1 MMVTGNKPRGWA
13 LAGLA
18 IGIATMAIVCLSV
31 LAWAGEASLEVRVRS
46 AETIRV
52 PVMWPDQ
59 TFGEV
64 EQFAVEVTVRDG
76 SDADIVQICKSC
88 TSLVNQAGEIVGK
101 LVSVEYA
108 PGGGGPDTPREFTV
122 QLRFTSPPAGGKGDR
137 LHLVVHRY
145 RNSQIPFKWSQGGA
159 SLQLP
164 LEGEAGGLSAVVE
177 TMMLGVEDH
186 PESKNHLIVK
196 LTANAPAEDMDAPV
210 AEFGPMFMTTA
221 GGSTL
226 WPDLVRTNTD
236 RTHSVGLCT
245 DTIEVSYHFFE
256 VTEIPQVSRVSLEV
270 QAPVVLATG
279 EVWTAIP
286 AD

>member
-1 MMVTGNKPRGWA
+1 MIVTGNKPRGLA

-18 IGIATMAIVCLSV
+18 GGIATMAIVGLSV
-31 LAWAGEASLEVRVRS
+31 LVWAAEASLEVRVRS

-59 TFGEV
+59 TFGQV

-76 SDADIVQICKSC
+76 SDADIVQICRSC
-88 TSLVNQAGEIVGK
+88 TSLVNQAGGIAGK

-108 PGGGGPDTPREFTV
+108 SAGRGPDTPREFTA
-122 QLRFTSPPAGGKGDR
+122 QLRFTSPSAGGKRDR

-145 RNSQIPFKWSQGGA
+145 RNSQIPFEWSQGGT

-164 LEGEAGGLSAVVE
+164 LEGEASGLSPVVE
-177 TMMLGVEDH
+177 TMMVGAEDH
-186 PESKNHLIVK
+186 PESKNHLIVR
-196 LTANAPAEDMDAPV
+196 LTANATAEDMDTPKMGFAK
-210 AEFGPMFMTTA
+210 MFMATP

-236 RTHSVGLCT
+236 RTHSAGLCT

-270 QAPVVLATG
+270 QAPVPLAKG
-279 EVWTAIP
+279 DAWTAIP